1 MAMFSIANCESLP
14 EDSSLSGCIQVSQ
27 RIPPGGTAAPGGWKQ
42 RQGNAK
48 SSCGESA
55 AEEVPL
61 AGAGAG
67 YAGWSCEQCLL
78 NPGWLMFIVDHTTK
92 STQHIEDNT
101 PRGSSL

>member
-1 MAMFSIANCESLP
+1 M
-14 EDSSLSGCIQVSQ
+14 SGV
-27 RIPPGGTAAPGGWKQ
+27 WKQ

-67 YAGWSCEQCLL
+67 YAGWSREQCLL
-78 NPGWLMFIVDHTTK
+78 NPGWLMMIRDCTAQYIRDNHNPRTK
-92 STQHIEDNT
+92 NGESLTMTSTG
-101 PRGSSL
+101 R